1 MLINEECCSAVIHT
15 RPGDTKSH
23 AFGLT
28 SVHNL
33 ECTSASGGVAG
44 LMQDAG
50 RKDCYL
56 KTRDK
61 ETTFFFFFPKFTLL
75 SVYLNKT
82 TEMEPFGNNNGNLL
96 PPSTMW
102 FPSNYCHLL
111 LVVPTSLSGFSSCQS
126 QSRGCKDVLQPWAW
140 GGQFIKPIYSI

>member
-1 MLINEECCSAVIHT
+1 MTVLINEECCSAVIHT

-28 SVHNL
+28 RVHNL

-61 ETTFFFFFPKFTLL
+61 ETTFFFFFPNLLCFLYIWIRPQRWSL
-75 SVYLNKT
+75 SVAT
-82 TEMEPFGNNNGNLL
+82 MGTCSLL
-96 PPSTMW
+96 PPCGSPLTIATCSLLSPR
-102 FPSNYCHLL
+102 PSLAFL
-111 LVVPTSLSGFSSCQS
+111 LVKVSPEAARMCYSLGHGVDNS
-126 QSRGCKDVLQPWAW
+126 
-140 GGQFIKPIYSI
+140 